1 MTQAQLDKRISE
13 LEHIVNTTTDFATGR
28 AADNELEKLYAL
40 DLNMTVSELKTSA
53 KEYREAI

>member
-28 AADNELEKLYAL
+28 AADNELERLYAM
-40 DLNMTVSELKTSA
+40 DLNMTVDELNEA
-53 KEYREAI
+53 VKEYMEAI